1 MAFNLADVLK
11 NVSDSDTN
19 REQIEYISL
28 NLIDEDPNN
37 FYQLS
42 EIPLLADNISLCG
55 LQQPIRVR
63 QKEDGRYIIVSGH
76 RRRAALEMLVADG
89 YAQWKDAPC
98 IVERDSVSPALQQLR
113 LIYANASTRKMSNA
127 EIGEQAEQVRQL
139 LYQLKEEGYE
149 FPGRMA
155 DHVSEAVG
163 QSKSKLARLK
173 VIRENLDAVWM
184 DAWKGDLIGES
195 VAYALSQ
202 MPKSWQAIIHKVWGD
217 NTGRLYAD
225 TVERLKKTFRNLA
238 EVHCQHGLTLC
249 EHAIYMMEKSCRDTQ
264 KNFYAPHCTTCCF
277 ECNSLQ
283 TCKSCCPQALSKQ
296 KKMKATAKK
305 AEFDAERKQE
315 EKDRPGAE
323 FAQVV
328 FKRIGEARREN
339 GISVKNLFE
348 AQKRFYSESI
358 DDPKQE
364 KMESGMGEYSPSTH
378 LPFGVNVRA
387 ADAMKMVAVADAL
400 HCSIDYLLGRTERM
414 ELVSDS
420 DTKPEAKEVVSY
432 SDATWQTDDP
442 DEVGDYLLIIKDPY
456 EEAPKYE
463 RGHWDG
469 KEWRGEYGLFYPD
482 IDGEV
487 KGWIPM
493 PKVPDTKIEPANN
506 ESCITGMSPSG
517 HCGAA
522 AYCSNEYTC
531 CLQCPD
537 ESCNG
542 RCGWPD
548 VEENSEMISS
558 AVEVIRETGV
568 ASVSMLQRKLKLGYS
583 AASSLMDDL
592 EKKGYVGPYNGSSP
606 REILITKD
614 GSGK

>member
-11 NVSDSDTN
+11 NVSDSDTS

-28 NLIDEDPNN
+28 SLIDEDPNN

-127 EIGEQAEQVRQL
+127 EIGEQAEQVKQL

-173 VIRENLDAVWM
+173 VIRENLDAVWV
-184 DAWKGDLIGES
+184 DAWKGNQIGES

-202 MPKSWQAIIHKVWGD
+202 MPKSWQTIIHKVWGD
-217 NTGRLYAD
+217 KVNRLYAD
-225 TVERLKKTFRNLA
+225 TVTNSRDRFQKITKIQ
-238 EVHCQHGLTLC
+238 CKHGLALC
-249 EHAIYMMEKSCRDTQ
+249 EHTVTMMEKACKEMYYS
-264 KNFYAPHCTTCCF
+264 PCTGCCF
-277 ECNSLQ
+277 DCDSLQ

-296 KKMKATAKK
+296 KEMKATAKK
-305 AEFDAERKQE
+305 AEFDAKRERE
-315 EKDRPGAE
+315 ERDRPGTE
-323 FAQVV
+323 FAQLV

-339 GISVKNLFE
+339 DISVKNLFE
-348 AQKRFYSESI
+348 AQKRYYSESI

-364 KMESGMGEYSPSTH
+364 KMESGMGDYSPSTY
-378 LPFGVNVRA
+378 LPFGLNVRA
-387 ADAMKMVAVADAL
+387 VDAMKVVAVADAL

-420 DTKPEAKEVVSY
+420 DTKPEPKEPVSY
-432 SDATWQTDDP
+432 SDTTWHTDDP
-442 DEVGDYLLIIKDPY
+442 DKVGDYLLIIKDPY
-456 EEAPKYE
+456 CTNLKYE
-463 RGHWDG
+463 QWQWDG
-469 KEWRGEYGLFYPD
+469 TGWHNDIGSFYPD
-482 IDGEV
+482 IDGEIQ
-487 KGWIPM
+487 GWVPL
-493 PKVPDTKIEPANN
+493 PKSLDTKPEPASN

-522 AYCSNEYTC
+522 AYCSNEYAC

-542 RCGWPD
+542 RCGWLE
-548 VEENSEMISS
+548 VEAE
-558 AVEVIRETGV
+558 
-568 ASVSMLQRKLKLGYS
+568 
-583 AASSLMDDL
+583 
-592 EKKGYVGPYNGSSP
+592 
-606 REILITKD
+606 
-614 GSGK
+614 